1 MSLLYYS
8 NLKCSVAT
16 HGHYLTMLGS
26 TDIKY
31 FHNHRK
37 FYTEIS
43 KITENSQGILGN
55 YVKGLDEA

>member
-8 NLKCSVAT
+8 NLKCSIAT
-16 HGHYLTMLGS
+16 QGHYLTMLGS

-37 FYTEIS
+37 FYY
-43 KITENSQGILGN
+43 QGILGN
-55 YVKGLDEA
+55 YVKGLHEA